1 MVMNIDTVVIGAGI
15 TGLSCAHE
23 LTRNSKQVRVLEK
36 QDRIGGQIQSIK
48 IGDFIF
54 ETGPNTGVVKHPEV
68 AELFEQLSGRCELET
83 ALESSKRRLIWK
95 GDRFHALPSSLGS
108 ALKTPLFTWHDKFRI
123 LGEPWRKRGDDPMES
138 VGALAER
145 RLGKSYVE
153 YAVDPFLSGVYAGDP
168 YKLPARLALPKLYQL
183 EQNYGSFIRGS
194 IAKAKLPK
202 TERDRK
208 ATKKVFSARGGFT
221 NLVNALIDS
230 IGRENITTGAV
241 DIRINPTADGK
252 WAIEYTKDGVQ
263 EQITASN
270 VITTCGAYSLPQ
282 LLPFIESDT
291 MKDLSN
297 LFYAPVV
304 QVGVGMKDCGDNQ
317 WLAFGGL
324 VPSKEHK
331 QVLGI
336 LFPSACFQGR
346 CPEKGAAMAYFI
358 GGARHPEM
366 LEKRDA
372 EFEALVNDTLVDML
386 KYAPG
391 TKADAIKVF
400 RHERAIPQYEA
411 SSDARLAAIAKV
423 QKEYPTLRIAGNLR
437 DGIGIGDRIKQGV
450 DEARRVCT
458 GQND

>member
-1 MVMNIDTVVIGAGI
+1 MNSVDTVVIGAGI

-23 LTRNSKQVRVLEK
+23 LTRNKRQVRVLER

-48 IGDFIF
+48 VDDYIF

-68 AELFEQLSGRCELET
+68 AELFEQLGDKCELET

-95 GDRFHALPSSLGS
+95 GDKFHALPSGLGS
-108 ALKTPLFTWHDKFRI
+108 ALRTPLFTWYDKFRI
-123 LGEPWRKRGDDPMES
+123 LGEPWRKKGGDPMES
-138 VGALAER
+138 VGSLAER

-194 IAKAKLPK
+194 IAKAKQPK
-202 TERDRK
+202 TDRDRK
-208 ATKKVFSARGGFT
+208 ATKKVFSSRGGFS
-221 NLVNALIDS
+221 NLVEALADS
-230 IGRENITTGAV
+230 IGRDNITTGAI
-241 DIRINPTADGK
+241 DIHINPAEDGA
-252 WAIEYTKDGVQ
+252 WNITYTKDGKS
-263 EQITASN
+263 EQIVARN
-270 VITTCGAYSLPQ
+270 VITTCGAYSLPE
-282 LLPFIESDT
+282 LLPFVDSDT

-331 QVLGI
+331 PVLGI
-336 LFPSACFQGR
+336 LFPSACFKGR
-346 CPEKGAAMAYFI
+346 CPGKGAAMAYFI

-366 LEKRDA
+366 LEKSDA
-372 EFEALVNDTLVDML
+372 EFESMVNGTLVDML

-391 TKADAIKVF
+391 TKADVIKVF

-411 SSDARLAAIAKV
+411 SSDARFAAIDKL
-423 QKEYPTLRIAGNLR
+423 QTKYPTLRIAGNLR

>member
-1 MVMNIDTVVIGAGI
+1 MNSVDTVVIGAGI

-23 LTRNSKQVRVLEK
+23 LTRNKRQVRVLER

-48 IGDFIF
+48 VDDYIF

-68 AELFEQLSGRCELET
+68 AELFEQLGDKCELET

-95 GDRFHALPSSLGS
+95 GDKFHALPSGLGS
-108 ALKTPLFTWHDKFRI
+108 ALRTPLFTWYDKFRI
-123 LGEPWRKRGDDPMES
+123 LGEPWRKKGDDPMES
-138 VGALAER
+138 VGSLAER

-183 EQNYGSFIRGS
+183 EQNYGSFVRGS
-194 IAKAKLPK
+194 IAKAKQPK
-202 TERDRK
+202 TDRDRK
-208 ATKKVFSARGGFT
+208 ATKKVFSSRGGFS
-221 NLVNALIDS
+221 NLVEALADS
-230 IGRENITTGAV
+230 IGRDNITIGAI
-241 DIRINPTADGK
+241 DIHINPVEDGA
-252 WAIEYTKDGVQ
+252 WNITYTKDGKS
-263 EQITASN
+263 EQIVARN
-270 VITTCGAYSLPQ
+270 VITTCGAYSLPE
-282 LLPFIESDT
+282 LLPFVDSDT

-331 QVLGI
+331 PVLGI
-336 LFPSACFQGR
+336 LFPSACFKGR

-366 LEKRDA
+366 LEKSDA
-372 EFEALVNDTLVDML
+372 EFESMVNGTLVDML

-391 TKADAIKVF
+391 TKADVIKVF

-411 SSDARLAAIAKV
+411 SSDARFAAIDKL
-423 QKEYPTLRIAGNLR
+423 QTKYPTLRIAGNLR

>member
-1 MVMNIDTVVIGAGI
+1 MNSVDTVVIGAGI

-23 LTRNSKQVRVLEK
+23 LTRNNRQVRVLER

-48 IGDFIF
+48 VDDYIF

-68 AELFEQLSGRCELET
+68 AELFEQLGDKCELET

-95 GDRFHALPSSLGS
+95 GDKFHALPSGLGS
-108 ALKTPLFTWHDKFRI
+108 ALRTPLFTWYDKFRI
-123 LGEPWRKRGDDPMES
+123 LGEPWRKKGDDPMES
-138 VGALAER
+138 VGSLAER

-183 EQNYGSFIRGS
+183 EQNYGSFVRGS
-194 IAKAKLPK
+194 IAKAKQPK
-202 TERDRK
+202 TDRDRK
-208 ATKKVFSARGGFT
+208 ATKKVFSSRGGFS
-221 NLVNALIDS
+221 NLVEALADS
-230 IGRENITTGAV
+230 IGRDNITTGAI
-241 DIRINPTADGK
+241 DIHINPVEDGA
-252 WAIEYTKDGVQ
+252 WNITYTKDGKS
-263 EQITASN
+263 EQIVARN
-270 VITTCGAYSLPQ
+270 VITTCGAYSLPE
-282 LLPFIESDT
+282 LLPFVDSDT

-331 QVLGI
+331 PVLGI
-336 LFPSACFQGR
+336 LFPSACFKGR
-346 CPEKGAAMAYFI
+346 CPGKGAAMAYFI

-366 LEKRDA
+366 LEKSDA
-372 EFEALVNDTLVDML
+372 EFESMVNGTLVDML

-391 TKADAIKVF
+391 TKADVIKVF

-411 SSDARLAAIAKV
+411 SSDARFAAIDKL
-423 QKEYPTLRIAGNLR
+423 QTKYPTLRIAGNLR